1 MNHFTAFF
9 LGVLLGA
16 LIVLLMIA
24 SYVEGKKAGRREGYQ
39 PKHNYLS
46 APQKPSSKTPK
57 PTSHPESPARASVVP
72 PTTAYP
78 PMPVPEIDDDSPA
91 GGLSEQER

>member
-24 SYVEGKKAGRREGYQ
+24 SYTEGKKAGRREGYQ
-39 PKHNYLS
+39 PRHNAIP
-46 APQKPSSKTPK
+46 APPK
-57 PTSHPESPARASVVP
+57 SGTSVP
-72 PTTAYP
+72 PVAEHSKASELPTNP
-78 PMPVPEIDDDSPA
+78 PSVGSAAQDN
-91 GGLSEQER
+91 